1 MVYFL
6 FLAKQSKLHSLLI
19 SQFICD
25 VFWFA
30 LLFLCR
36 SSCLTLLFVLCTAF
50 WPVVE
55 VGKGL
60 SVLWVSVYW
69 VVGYH
74 NLPCIPLMYGF
85 AIDNWWR
92 WIGSYFVFDVISRKW
107 SIRALGTDC
116 RLDTETVSRSLPPSF
131 HCFFFII
138 IFFFFSNCF
147 CFSFL
152 LYVSDRVFDHHWED
166 YVRSSLW
173 FVLIDDEW
181 RTVHSLALS
190 LLLPLYLP
198 FLYTPEPVF
207 FLSVWIVSMPLS
219 NFYGL
224 GKYWQSLKRKLLF
237 QGWATY
243 NNRHNSRQNIV
254 SQDFLDHQI

>member
-19 SQFICD
+19 NQFICD

-30 LLFLCR
+30 LLFLYR
-36 SSCLTLLFVLCTAF
+36 SSCLTLLFVLCTTF

-190 LLLPLYLP
+190 LSLLLPLYLP

-207 FLSVWIVSMPLS
+207 FCLCRL
-219 NFYGL
+219 Y
-224 GKYWQSLKRKLLF
+224 QCH
-237 QGWATY
+237 WATFMAWA
-243 NNRHNSRQNIV
+243 NIDNHW
-254 SQDFLDHQI
+254 SANCCFKDEPHTKQST